1 MADDSGVHPGVVQQQ
16 TNSTHVDGN
25 ERSDIDIKPKAN
37 SQKTRPGWFKFS
49 RDAKVVNVVTMGI
62 VEVKGGYDG
71 DYDGKKVVMMAVVA
85 QDGDICEGSIDVDLL
100 DEADV

>member
-1 MADDSGVHPGVVQQQ
+1 M
-16 TNSTHVDGN
+16 
-25 ERSDIDIKPKAN
+25 
-37 SQKTRPGWFKFS
+37 
-49 RDAKVVNVVTMGI
+49 VTMGI